1 MAKDTSLT
9 FSLYGKD
16 VSATSSMK
24 KVGKESESLGKQ
36 FTKMGKVAA
45 AGLAVAG
52 VAAAKFAYDA
62 GQAASDMAETQ
73 SKVKVIFGKSAGS
86 IEKFAESAAKSL
98 GQSKQ
103 SAMDAAANFAIFG
116 KAAGMQGKGLVD
128 FSTNLT
134 TTAADMASFAN
145 TTPQEAIDAL
155 GAALRGEMEPIRRY
169 GVLLDQETLKNRGT
183 IMGFGKEIGNSLTGG
198 QKVMF
203 ATAEIME
210 QLGKRGSN
218 TLGDFSRTS
227 DGLANRQR
235 IMAAEFDN
243 TKVKIGEQLLPVMQ
257 KFAGYVLETV
267 VPNVQGFID
276 GLTGVKNKGGEAA
289 ASAHDFGEK
298 VKGVVKWISD
308 HEHVV
313 KGFASLVAGIFV
325 GIKTAS
331 IISALGSV
339 GTAFLTLT
347 GIAATTAGAEAA
359 ATGGASLAI
368 AAPAIAAIAATFGA
382 AALLGIVGVDA
393 GNVAPI
399 EEETAATINARARA
413 RTRAASAAGRASLA
427 SGETFISNGIT
438 YTWDAKKKEY
448 WSLAMGNTGS
458 YRDYSNPHPD
468 GAPLDGRAVGGSV
481 MGRTSYLVGERGP
494 ELFTPSTSGR
504 ITPNGLGGGSGVNVV
519 VNVQGSVIREKDLA
533 VTIRDNIGVLMRRQ
547 GLNPS
552 ILGV

>member
-1 MAKDTSLT
+1 MAGKDTSLT

-16 VSATSSMK
+16 VSATDSMK
-24 KVGKESESLGKQ
+24 KVGKQTETLGKK
-36 FTKMGKVAA
+36 FTHMGKVAA
-45 AGLAVAG
+45 TALVGAGI
-52 VAAAKFAYDA
+52 AAAKFAYDA
-62 GQAASDMAETQ
+62 GQAASDLAETQ
-73 SKVKVIFGKSAGS
+73 SKVKVIFGKSAGA

-116 KAAGMQGKGLVD
+116 KAAGMNGKGLVD

-134 TTAADMASFAN
+134 KTAADMASFAN

-183 IMGFGKEIGNSLTGG
+183 IMGFGDEIGNSLTGG

-210 QLGKRGSN
+210 QLGVRGSN

-227 DGLANRQR
+227 DGLANKQR
-235 IMAAEFDN
+235 IMAAEFAN
-243 TKVKIGEQLLPVMQ
+243 TKVELGNAFLPIMS
-257 KFAGYVLETV
+257 KFASYVLETV
-267 VPNVQGFID
+267 VPNVQAFID
-276 GLTGVKNKGGEAA
+276 GLTGVKDQSHGAA
-289 ASAHDFGEK
+289 KNAYDFGQK
-298 VKGVVKWISD
+298 VKGVVKYLVD
-308 HEHVV
+308 HKDEVAD
-313 KGFASLVAGIFV
+313 FAKV
-325 GIKTAS
+325 
-331 IISALGSV
+331 LGSIFIASKV
-339 GTAFLTLT
+339 SAGVTAITTGLSTLRS
-347 GIAATTAGAEAA
+347 AFVKTTATAAVTAEAEAA
-359 ATGGASLAI
+359 ATGGASILAAMPAMLAI
-368 AAPAIAAIAATFGA
+368 AAFFGVAAFAFRKPSKAYSGTPAQASQLAGTSTGA
-382 AALLGIVGVDA
+382 LG
-393 GNVAPI
+393 
-399 EEETAATINARARA
+399 T
-413 RTRAASAAGRASLA
+413 
-427 SGETFISNGIT
+427 NGIPYSAPT
-438 YTWDAKKKEY
+438 AGGIY
-448 WSLAMGNTGS
+448 GS
-458 YRDYSNPHPD
+458 
-468 GAPLDGRAVGGSV
+468 GRAVGGSV
-481 MGRTSYLVGERGP
+481 MGRTSYLVGENGP